1 MVALNFEELKHF
13 ILPESIRI
21 GGVDYRLNL
30 IEDYAFLNDDK
41 TQSNDGEFDVN
52 RGIIKLAT
60 TLRDTKQ
67 LIDRERTYT
76 VLLHEILHGIVYHY
90 VGENFDNEEHIVTQ
104 FAKGLYQVLKENPR
118 LVKLF
123 IDDNIYDYT
132 NK

>member
-1 MVALNFEELKHF
+1 MDARNFEELKLF

-90 VGENFDNEEHIVTQ
+90 IGENIDNEEHIVTQ

-123 IDDNIYDYT
+123 IDET
-132 NK
+132 